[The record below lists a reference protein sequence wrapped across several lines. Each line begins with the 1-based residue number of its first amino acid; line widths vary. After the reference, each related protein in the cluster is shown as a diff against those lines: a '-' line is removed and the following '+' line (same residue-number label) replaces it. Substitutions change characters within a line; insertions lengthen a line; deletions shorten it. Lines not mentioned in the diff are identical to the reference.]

1 MRTPL
6 CLLLALVVG
15 CSEYDIRSNTETP
28 GAPGDTDSDPN
39 NGGGEYDPNAPTG
52 DIYGRICAPSQN
64 IYVADAEVWIQ
75 FDDGTRLS
83 AQTDANG
90 YFTLEGVPVGTYTV
104 NVTKGSF
111 STTFDVVVNDGV
123 VTELAED
130 ECLEGDIEIAVVT
143 GAYDDVGGILSRL
156 GLSYDTF
163 DGDPYG
169 SFEYEQLLSNPSRL
183 AQYDIIFF
191 NCGMDDSW
199 AYGYGGISL
208 NEIRQNLRE
217 FVQNGGSI
225 YASDWAYYMI
235 EAPFPS
241 LITFAGD
248 DASYSSAAVGE
259 SGYYTVNVLDSGLQ
273 TLLGSSNADINYDL
287 PSWVVPASTAS
298 GEVLVRGSVLFYEN
312 WTNMVTKDVPLVIA
326 GSDNGR
332 ILYTSFH
339 NEAQTTLD
347 MDRMLEQMA
356 LDL

>member
-1 MRTPL
+1 MSFVSRPWDTGLGFAQLRYCEKYLSVCLQPGSVPL
-6 CLLLALVVG
+6 HSGSWPLF
-15 CSEYDIRSNTETP
+15 S
-28 GAPGDTDSDPN
+28 
-39 NGGGEYDPNAPTG
+39 
-52 DIYGRICAPSQN
+52 
-64 IYVADAEVWIQ
+64 VA
-75 FDDGTRLS
+75 
-83 AQTDANG
+83 
-90 YFTLEGVPVGTYTV
+90 
-104 NVTKGSF
+104 
-111 STTFDVVVNDGV
+111 
-123 VTELAED
+123 
-130 ECLEGDIEIAVVT
+130 
-143 GAYDDVGGILSRL
+143 
-156 GLSYDTF
+156 
-163 DGDPYG
+163 
-169 SFEYEQLLSNPSRL
+169 
-183 AQYDIIFF
+183 
-191 NCGMDDSW
+191 
-199 AYGYGGISL
+199 
-208 NEIRQNLRE
+208 
-217 FVQNGGSI
+217 
-225 YASDWAYYMI
+225 
-235 EAPFPS
+235 FPS